1 MRHAGPSITGMIS
14 AVRGGGAV
22 ITGAETATEL
32 SFPSV
37 PLSVD
42 FSTWVAERERR

>member
-1 MRHAGPSITGMIS
+1 MAQALPQPGSALTTIGWAAGAAAM
-14 AVRGGGAV
+14 V
-22 ITGAETATEL
+22 AETAL
-32 SFPSV
+32 SLPSV

>member
-1 MRHAGPSITGMIS
+1 MAQALPQAASGLTTMGAATAATGI
-14 AVRGGGAV
+14 GA
-22 ITGAETATEL
+22 ADTAL
-32 SFPSV
+32 SLPSV